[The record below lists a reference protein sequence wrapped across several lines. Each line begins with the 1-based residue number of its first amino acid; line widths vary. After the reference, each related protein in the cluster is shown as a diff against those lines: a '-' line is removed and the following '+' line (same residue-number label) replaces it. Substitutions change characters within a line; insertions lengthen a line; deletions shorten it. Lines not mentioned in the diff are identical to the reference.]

1 MELVFDVQ
9 EKRKLSKIIPQ
20 KLKNENVQLAKVLEN
35 ATDVMVRGKYMGL
48 NVPFVTVI
56 GHAKNVGAQ
65 VH

>member
-9 EKRKLSKIIPQ
+9 EKRKSKNTPK

-35 ATDVMVRGKYMGL
+35 ATDAMVRGKYMEL
-48 NVPFVTVI
+48 NVHFVTVI
-56 GHAKNVGAQ
+56 RLAKNVIAQ